1 LLSGL
6 PICLLAQTCHARF
19 ATIDTPCEVLCT
31 CLQGWT
37 GGGVVGCWP
46 NTHPIHLSG
55 VNLANL
61 HCRLVFGEDIVL
73 LLNFA
78 SALLSFSAAG

>member
-1 LLSGL
+1 MLSG

-19 ATIDTPCEVLCT
+19 AIMDMPCEVLCN

-46 NTHPIHLSG
+46 NTDPVHLSG
-55 VNLANL
+55 VNLAVL
-61 HCRLVFGEDIVL
+61 HCRLVSGEDIVVL
-73 LLNFA
+73 HNFA